1 MKKILI
7 ALMVVA
13 SLYAN
18 EIQHFTA
25 NTMHIKFNGEGKQVL
40 LAYGTKE
47 DIVKQMKDLANNEKN
62 KKALVEAGIYTAN
75 GIAKVSNNLSSGQ
88 GTVAGLVAGA
98 VLVGG
103 IKLYDNIIEDNMYYA
118 ISLADNKENEKTML
132 RTVIIANDS
141 IDKTDLK
148 KLANKIQNNYIKGH

>member
-1 MKKILI
+1 MKKLI
-7 ALMVVA
+7 ITLLTIA

-18 EIQHFTA
+18 EIQNFTA
-25 NTMHIKFNGEGKQVL
+25 NTMHVKFNGHGNQVL

-47 DIVKQMKDLANNEKN
+47 DILKQMKDLANNDKN
-62 KKALVEAGIYTAN
+62 KKTLVEAGIYTAN
-75 GIAKVSNNLSSGQ
+75 GMAKVSNNLSSGQ
-88 GTVAGLVAGA
+88 GTVVGLVAGA

-103 IKLYDNIIEDNMYYA
+103 IKLYDNIISDNMYYA
-118 ISLADNKENEKTML
+118 ISLANNDQNEKTML

-141 IDKTDLK
+141 INKSDLK